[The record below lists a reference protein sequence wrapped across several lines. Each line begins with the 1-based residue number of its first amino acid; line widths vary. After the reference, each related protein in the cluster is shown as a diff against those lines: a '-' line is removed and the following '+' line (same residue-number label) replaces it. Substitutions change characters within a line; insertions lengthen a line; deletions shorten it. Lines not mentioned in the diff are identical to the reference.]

1 MEKTITTITTDKARQ
16 GRTGLQ
22 VLFVLIISLLL
33 AGVVWGGVAI
43 WGETID
49 APAADAPGG
58 LTAPA
63 QGTGT
68 SAN

>member
-1 MEKTITTITTDKARQ
+1 MEKTVPTNKARQ
-16 GRTGLQ
+16 GGPGRP

-33 AGVVWGGVAI
+33 AGVVWGGVEI

-49 APAADAPGG
+49 LPAADAPGG

-68 SAN
+68 GTSAN